1 MAKLD
6 NLKAYLVVENLNW
19 TDTEVLKGFTSRE
32 EAIKYR
38 DLIAKEKGL
47 PKNGYALVCF
57 LEIVEIDFRV
67 DW

>member
-47 PKNGYALVCF
+47 LKMDML
-57 LEIVEIDFRV
+57 
-67 DW
+67 